1 MEKTYQ
7 LYRYRW
13 VVLGVFMLINVTIQL
28 TWATFGG
35 ILKPAADFYGVT
47 DNKIGLLSM
56 LFMIIFVPL
65 SLPVSWLIDKWGFR
79 KAVGLGAVL
88 MGVFALLR
96 GVFGESYPA
105 GLLCTIGLAIAQPF
119 MLNSWTTVAAKWFP
133 LQERATAVAAA
144 SIGSFIGTGIGFALT
159 PMLMQQ
165 IGIPKTLLY
174 YGIVTAIS
182 AVLFVVLAREEPPT
196 PPSSR
201 EQIGHALML
210 DGIKQ
215 MLKNPNFV
223 LLMMAFF
230 VGNGIF
236 NGLSTW
242 LEGIV
247 RPRGINPEQAGILGA
262 LLIVGGVIG
271 AASLPAWSDK
281 TRRRKPFLV
290 AATLLAV
297 PAFLGL
303 IFFKNYGA
311 LMAVF
316 AVYGFF
322 SVAISPIGFQYAAE
336 ITAPAPEG
344 TSNGLLFLVGQVSVV
359 FVYGMQ
365 ALRSAEDGSFTLPLL
380 ILAGFSVVMGLLLLK
395 LKESTLLAKV

>member
-1 MEKTYQ
+1 MENPYR

-13 VVLGVFMLINVTIQL
+13 VVLGVFMFINLTIQI

-47 DNKIGLLSM
+47 DTNIGLLSM
-56 LFMIIFVPL
+56 LFMIVFVPL
-65 SLPVSWLIDKWGFR
+65 SLPVSWLIDRWGFH

-96 GVFGESYPA
+96 GLFAESYSA
-105 GLLCTIGLAIAQPF
+105 VLLCTIGLAISQPF

-133 LQERATAVAAA
+133 MQERATAVAAA
-144 SIGSFIGTGIGFALT
+144 SIGNFIGTGIGFALT

-165 IGIPKTLLY
+165 IGIPKTLLH

-182 AVLFVVLAREEPPT
+182 AVLFVALAREEPPT
-196 PPSSR
+196 LPGPKDKTPR
-201 EQIGHALML
+201 ALML
-210 DGIKQ
+210 DGIKS
-215 MLKNPNFV
+215 MLKNPSFL
-223 LLMMAFF
+223 LLMLAFF
-230 VGNGIF
+230 IGNGIF

-247 RPRGINPEQAGILGA
+247 RPRGIAPEQAGILGA
-262 LLIVGGVIG
+262 LLIVGGIIG

-281 TRRRKPFLV
+281 AQKRKPFLV

-303 IFFKNYGA
+303 IFLKNYGA

-365 ALRSAEDGSFTLPLL
+365 ALRSTQDGSFTLPLL
-380 ILAGFSVVMGLLLLK
+380 ILAGLSVLMGLMLLK
-395 LKESTLLAKV
+395 LKESALLTKS